1 MLTAYLPEH
10 GLAKQ
15 IALYRKV
22 LTDETCAD
30 SRPGEYVTFLFRK
43 CG

>member
-15 IALYRKV
+15 IGFCRVVLANET
-22 LTDETCAD
+22 LTD
-30 SRPGEYVTFLFRK
+30 SHPGEHVTFLFRK
-43 CG
+43 SG